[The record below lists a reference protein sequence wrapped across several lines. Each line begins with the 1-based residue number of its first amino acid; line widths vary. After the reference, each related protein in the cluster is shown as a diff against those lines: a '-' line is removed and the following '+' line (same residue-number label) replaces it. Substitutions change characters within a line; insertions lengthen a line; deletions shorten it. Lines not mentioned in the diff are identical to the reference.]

1 MLSQGLPDVFRPL
14 TPHAVYN
21 ARAARELKRGPA
33 LERRR
38 QVIAADQ
45 YIITPDQ
52 GDWAI
57 RYNGDC
63 LGRFAS
69 CSRAIRAAVEVA
81 DTASSS
87 HQVCEVV
94 VERSPSDRYTV
105 WVRGTD
111 GFSH

>member
-1 MLSQGLPDVFRPL
+1 M
-14 TPHAVYN
+14 
-21 ARAARELKRGPA
+21 
-33 LERRR
+33 
-38 QVIAADQ
+38 IAADQ

-69 CSRAIRAAVEVA
+69 CPRAIRAAVEVA

-87 HQVCEVV
+87 NHVCEVV
-94 VERSPSDRYTV
+94 VERSPNDRYTV

>member
-1 MLSQGLPDVFRPL
+1 
-14 TPHAVYN
+14 
-21 ARAARELKRGPA
+21 
-33 LERRR
+33 
-38 QVIAADQ
+38 VIAADQ
-45 YIITPDQ
+45 YIITRDH

-57 RYNGDC
+57 RYNGEC

-69 CSRAIRAAVEVA
+69 RPRAIRAAVEVA

-87 HQVCEVV
+87 DHVCEVI
-94 VERSPSDRYTV
+94 VERSPYDRYTV